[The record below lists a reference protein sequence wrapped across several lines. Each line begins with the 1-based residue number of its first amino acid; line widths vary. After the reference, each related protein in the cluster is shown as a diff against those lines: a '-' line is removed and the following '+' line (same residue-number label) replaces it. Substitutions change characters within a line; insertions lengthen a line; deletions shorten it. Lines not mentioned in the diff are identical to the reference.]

1 MCSGFLKIGGLVKCL
16 ITFDLSSE
24 NSICLGCP
32 QLSVFML
39 LKEKTKCGV
48 DLVESLFLHNP

>member
-1 MCSGFLKIGGLVKCL
+1 MCL

-24 NSICLGCP
+24 NTICLGCP
-32 QLSVFML
+32 QLFVFML